1 MEWVSLGPGP
11 VVAWQQRSG
20 AGPGGE
26 AAALKH
32 DHHVT

>member
-20 AGPGGE
+20 GGE